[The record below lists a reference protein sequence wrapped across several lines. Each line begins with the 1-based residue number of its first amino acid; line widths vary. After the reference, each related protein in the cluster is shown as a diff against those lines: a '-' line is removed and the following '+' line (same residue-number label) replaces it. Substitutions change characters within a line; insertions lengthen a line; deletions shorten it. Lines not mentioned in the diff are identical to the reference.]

1 LYLHHQ
7 WNKDNQIYNKTLW
20 ESSAQ
25 TLATEGK
32 KPQKKMS
39 YGKNK
44 EYHFPIKPK
53 VEYSQ
58 RTTKRIK
65 GNNKKQKHYASHPK

>member
-1 LYLHHQ
+1 
-7 WNKDNQIYNKTLW
+7 
-20 ESSAQ
+20 
-25 TLATEGK
+25 
-32 KPQKKMS
+32 MS

>member
-1 LYLHHQ
+1 VLNL
-7 WNKDNQIYNKTLW
+7 L
-20 ESSAQ
+20 
-25 TLATEGK
+25 L
-32 KPQKKMS
+32 QKERNHKRKMS